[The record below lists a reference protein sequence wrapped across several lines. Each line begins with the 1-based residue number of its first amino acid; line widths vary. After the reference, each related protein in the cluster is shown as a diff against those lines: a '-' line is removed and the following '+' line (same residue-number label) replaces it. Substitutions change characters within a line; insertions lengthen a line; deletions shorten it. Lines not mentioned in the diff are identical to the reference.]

1 VLWVGASGTYCDRPR
16 PADGKGTIM
25 LDIDVWYALI
35 CPTDAQWMFDDWK
48 EAERRRH
55 LNRAPVEE
63 TGASSGLHLF

>member
-1 VLWVGASGTYCDRPR
+1 
-16 PADGKGTIM
+16 M